1 VRALLMDGPA
11 PVAGQ
16 RSHARGSSVVRK
28 VVVAVSGL
36 LLMGWCC
43 LHLLGTL
50 TVFAGPAVM
59 DRYAGWLRQGASVPL
74 WCLRAGLLAAF
85 GVHVWLVLRLW
96 ARARRAR
103 PIASAARGANAASA
117 GARWLRWGSLLLL
130 LAIVG
135 HVAHLSFGVGHA
147 GFDTRH
153 AYSSLVSGV
162 DSGWIAGAYVA
173 FAALFGLH
181 ITHGVRAA
189 LISLGGVLG
198 ERGRRWTA
206 CGVGLTLGLGFALIP
221 LAIALG
227 VVP

>member
-1 VRALLMDGPA
+1 VKALLMDGLA
-11 PVAGQ
+11 AALGHGSQ
-16 RSHARGSSVVRK
+16 ARGNSVGRK
-28 VVVAVSGL
+28 AVVGVTGL

-74 WCLRAGLLAAF
+74 WCLRAALLAAF
-85 GVHVWLVLRLW
+85 GLHVWLVLGLW

-103 PIASAARGANAASA
+103 PIAYAARGANAVSA

-135 HVAHLSFGVGHA
+135 HVAHLSFGLGHA

-153 AYSSLVSGV
+153 AYSSLVRGV

-181 ITHGVRAA
+181 ITHGVGAA
-189 LISLGGVLG
+189 LVSLGGVLG
-198 ERGRRWTA
+198 ERGRRWA
-206 CGVGLTLGLGFALIP
+206 ARGVGLTLGLGFALIP